1 MYTDKT
7 IKILGVLKVEKKK
20 VAFFF
25 GAGTEGKG
33 NFDIVSG
40 YEYLKQSLFPQKD
53 TYQPILKKIF
63 NKQDGYFSAGY
74 KYRKDHLDSSDFLLR
89 NFILA
94 KCEDSQKFLR
104 KHIKYVKSI
113 LTDADIKLIKE
124 HYGKSIKDFKEAL
137 NKDKKKTLSKAGIN
151 KIKKEFKEI
160 LLGDIDKYTNIN
172 NEFLKSLFKKGK
184 NDTIEYDLNVGVGGI
199 LDSYFHTII
208 NPQKYGKVKFSKIF
222 NYYWACYFAILTPVV
237 SFLKKKTND
246 IPEEWMITDAALNY
260 NHILNN
266 IHEVTKRLYSQDMT
280 ALDIEGTY
288 YRLIKNELD
297 PYKKDIECNGVITT
311 NYYKFCETI
320 CDEVIYLNGQ
330 LKYFEFPEMLEVKDI
345 SKEDTLKDK
354 IFFPFI
360 FGQSLVKPIINKYQ
374 VDVFKQFE
382 DILNNID
389 ILVILGY
396 NINDDDIHINA
407 MLHSYAKSDKRL
419 IVVGEYNNDDE
430 KKAVS
435 QKLKCEEENI
445 EYCTVKYGNNS
456 EVINKMFNKILEGIK

>member
-25 GAGTEGKG
+25 GAGAEGKG

-53 TYQPILKKIF
+53 TYQSSLSNFFNNKNCYFSSGYDYTEHTFNGRDFILRNIIRAKCENDINFLNKNIDYIREILTDTEKSSIKECYKKRGEYHKWLELNLKKI
-63 NKQDGYFSAGY
+63 NKEKDKQKINAEFEDILTEKI
-74 KYRKDHLDSSDFLLR
+74 KYYIELKTDFLK
-89 NFILA
+89 N
-94 KCEDSQKFLR
+94 
-104 KHIKYVKSI
+104 
-113 LTDADIKLIKE
+113 
-124 HYGKSIKDFKEAL
+124 
-137 NKDKKKTLSKAGIN
+137 
-151 KIKKEFKEI
+151 
-160 LLGDIDKYTNIN
+160 
-172 NEFLKSLFKKGK
+172 LFKNCDGGR
-184 NDTIEYDLNVGVGGI
+184 IEYDLNVGVGGI

-222 NYYWACYFAILTPVV
+222 NYYWACYFAILTPVI
-237 SFLKKKTND
+237 SLLKKKTNN
-246 IPEEWMITDAALNY
+246 IPEEWMITDSALNY

-288 YRLIKNELD
+288 YCLIKNELD
-297 PYKKDIECNGVITT
+297 PYKKDIECIGVITT
-311 NYYKFCETI
+311 NYYKFCERI
-320 CDEVIYLNGQ
+320 CNKAVYLNGQ
-330 LKYFEFPEMLEVKDI
+330 LKYFEFPEILEVKDI
-345 SKEDTLKDK
+345 SEEDILKDK

-382 DILNNID
+382 DILNNTD

-396 NINDDDIHINA
+396 NINDDDNHINA

-435 QKLKCEEENI
+435 QKLKCKEKDI
-445 EYCTVKYGNNS
+445 EYCTVKYGNNA
-456 EVINKMFNKILEGIK
+456 EVIDKMFNKILEGIK